1 MTQPASST
9 PRQPEEPKAGGTIP
23 YGYLCTYLC
32 TCVCREH
39 EQVTHTPRHTSPA
52 LVFVALR
59 THIAA
64 LGWESLLSLLLGFPS
79 PSLTTTPA
87 ASGCGGALGPL
98 ARMIQLPLLPTPV
111 ERATLITKADA
122 GKAAPAIPE
131 RAMARYVRRMMC
143 STLRVCARV
152 TCRWWFS
159 LLLLRVAALAA
170 LRVSIYPPK
179 IPVNRPP
186 GTCMLVHTFAMEDA
200 FEERRELGTRR
211 RVLLTP
217 MSVLPP
223 STKRRR
229 RQTQTC
235 ECDLKMDD
243 ERGPT
248 KHNPRDSSR
257 RSRTRDSS
265 RSGAAAVVRGALAVL
280 LAGGGGLGTGVTA
293 FSAVVSAP
301 PRQRPH
307 HQLISTNAHQQP
319 APMMVPS
326 PPLLGASTPQTRQF
340 LEDIISGQ
348 AAAAAAAEK
357 QEKQKQHQQQQEQER
372 SFGSNSTILGL
383 TDWGGAGA
391 FRLKQEPTTTT
402 AGGGGAAVA
411 VDRGRPAPFPRERAG
426 ARPGREE
433 RTGKGEGEGDDTG
446 PPRVL
451 RRAAKAAVPAK
462 KAKPKYG
469 YRRSG
474 NK

>member
-1 MTQPASST
+1 MASSLRS
-9 PRQPEEPKAGGTIP
+9 PPHRPKPGPIFRFFF
-23 YGYLCTYLC
+23 LC
-32 TCVCREH
+32 
-39 EQVTHTPRHTSPA
+39 
-52 LVFVALR
+52 VFA
-59 THIAA
+59 
-64 LGWESLLSLLLGFPS
+64 SLP
-79 PSLTTTPA
+79 
-87 ASGCGGALGPL
+87 
-98 ARMIQLPLLPTPV
+98 
-111 ERATLITKADA
+111 
-122 GKAAPAIPE
+122 
-131 RAMARYVRRMMC
+131 
-143 STLRVCARV
+143 
-152 TCRWWFS
+152 
-159 LLLLRVAALAA
+159 
-170 LRVSIYPPK
+170 
-179 IPVNRPP
+179 
-186 GTCMLVHTFAMEDA
+186 FAMDT
-200 FEERRELGTRR
+200 FEERREAGTRR

-235 ECDLKMDD
+235 ACDLKMDD

-248 KHNPRDSSR
+248 INTSSSAVPGGSGR
-257 RSRTRDSS
+257 RTRD
-265 RSGAAAVVRGALAVL
+265 RSGAATVVRGALVVL
-280 LAGGGGLGTGVTA
+280 VAGGLGTGVTA

-348 AAAAAAAEK
+348 AAAAAAAEQ
-357 QEKQKQHQQQQEQER
+357 QEQQQQQQQER

-383 TDWGGAGA
+383 TDWGGAGGA
-391 FRLKQEPTTTT
+391 FRLKEEPT
-402 AGGGGAAVA
+402 ASAAVA
-411 VDRGRPAPFPRERAG
+411 VDRDRPAPFPRERASS
-426 ARPGREE
+426 PGRRAE
-433 RTGKGEGEGDDTG
+433 RAGRGQGEDDTG

-462 KAKPKYG
+462 KAEPKYG